1 MNKKLE
7 VRDLINV
14 GLFAVLGFI
23 FMLIGSFT
31 AMVPV
36 LMPIV
41 PLVQG
46 ILVGPSNMLFSTK
59 IKKPGMLFIQTML
72 ISLAYVIMGHG
83 PWALLTGAIAGFI
96 GEIILKLGSYDSK
109 GKSRLAFSFSSLCT
123 LGNYVPIIIS
133 RNEYVQELLNQGYK
147 QEFIDTMMK
156 VMPDWILIVM
166 AILGFIGAFVGCSL
180 GIVFLKKHFSKIGK

>member
-46 ILVGPSNMLFSTK
+46 ILVGPSNMLFQQKLRSQECF
-59 IKKPGMLFIQTML
+59 LF
-72 ISLAYVIMGHG
+72 
-83 PWALLTGAIAGFI
+83 
-96 GEIILKLGSYDSK
+96 
-109 GKSRLAFSFSSLCT
+109 
-123 LGNYVPIIIS
+123 
-133 RNEYVQELLNQGYK
+133 K
-147 QEFIDTMMK
+147 Q
-156 VMPDWILIVM
+156 
-166 AILGFIGAFVGCSL
+166 C
-180 GIVFLKKHFSKIGK
+180 

>member
-96 GEIILKLGSYDSK
+96 GEIILKSGSYDSK

-133 RNEYVQELLNQGYK
+133 RNTV
-147 QEFIDTMMK
+147 
-156 VMPDWILIVM
+156 
-166 AILGFIGAFVGCSL
+166 
-180 GIVFLKKHFSKIGK
+180 LKKLVNLHNSVRDRKQLYINGKALFGSHHQVLFYAYLSKFTPKFTPSLLISL

>member
-72 ISLAYVIMGHG
+72 ILSLIH
-83 PWALLTGAIAGFI
+83 
-96 GEIILKLGSYDSK
+96 
-109 GKSRLAFSFSSLCT
+109 
-123 LGNYVPIIIS
+123 IS
-133 RNEYVQELLNQGYK
+133 EPTRPY
-147 QEFIDTMMK
+147 
-156 VMPDWILIVM
+156 
-166 AILGFIGAFVGCSL
+166 
-180 GIVFLKKHFSKIGK
+180 

>member
-1 MNKKLE
+1 
-7 VRDLINV
+7 
-14 GLFAVLGFI
+14 
-23 FMLIGSFT
+23 MLIGSFT

-96 GEIILKLGSYDSK
+96 GEIILKSGSYDSK

-133 RNEYVQELLNQGYK
+133 RNEYAQGLLNQGYK